1 MRMNPP
7 LRIAGVYVLFAAAWI
22 WCSDRAVN
30 VLVPDTG
37 QRMELQTLKGWF
49 FVLVTGTVLYW
60 MIRRDVRRLEQ
71 GTRRLR
77 QGHEQALRVLVAAMD
92 VRHQETGYHSE
103 RVARMAAGLARLDG
117 VRGRAL
123 DELRLGALLH
133 DIGKLALPDSIL
145 TKPGPLDED
154 ERALMRQH
162 PRIGYELL
170 QQVDFLRGSS
180 AVPYSHHER
189 WDGGGY
195 PQGLR
200 GEEIPL
206 AARIFSVID
215 VWDALITERVYK
227 TAWPEDRVLEYLREV
242 AGSQLDPRLVEL
254 FLDNYE
260 ALKRLA
266 TAPDV
271 APAVP
276 SQPAA

>member
-1 MRMNPP
+1 MSPP
-7 LRIAGVYVLFAAAWI
+7 LRIAGVYVLVAAIWI
-22 WCSDRAVN
+22 WCSDRAVD
-30 VLVPDTG
+30 VLVPDSG
-37 QRMELQTLKGWF
+37 LRMTLQTLKGWA
-49 FVLVTGTVLYW
+49 FVLATGAMLFW

-71 GTRRLR
+71 GNRRLR
-77 QGHEQALRVLVAAMD
+77 QGREQALRVLVAAMD
-92 VRHQETGYHSE
+92 VRHQETGHHSE
-103 RVARMAAGLARLDG
+103 RVARMAAELARLDG

-133 DIGKLALPDSIL
+133 DIGKLALPDTIL
-145 TKPGPLDED
+145 TKPGPLDEE
-154 ERALMRQH
+154 ERTLMRRH

-180 AVPYSHHER
+180 DVPYSHHER

-227 TAWPEDRVLEYLREV
+227 PAWPEARVLEYLREI

-254 FLDNYE
+254 FLGHYV
-260 ALKRLA
+260 ALKSLA
-266 TAPDV
+266 STPGAEPV
-271 APAVP
+271 TL

>member
-1 MRMNPP
+1 MRMSPP
-7 LRIAGVYVLFAAAWI
+7 LRIAGVYMLVAAIWI
-22 WCSDRAVN
+22 WCSDRAVGA
-30 VLVPDTG
+30 LVPDAG
-37 QRMELQTLKGWF
+37 LRMELQTFKGWI
-49 FVLVTGTVLYW
+49 FVLATGAMLHW

-71 GTRRLR
+71 GNRRLR
-77 QGHEQALRVLVAAMD
+77 QGREQALSVLVAAMD
-92 VRHQETGYHSE
+92 VRHQETGHHSE
-103 RVARMAAGLARLDG
+103 RVARMAAELARLDG

-133 DIGKLALPDSIL
+133 DIGKLALPDTIL
-145 TKPGPLDED
+145 TKPGPLDEE
-154 ERALMRQH
+154 ERTLMRRH

-170 QQVDFLRGSS
+170 QQVDFLRGASD
-180 AVPYSHHER
+180 VPYSHHER

-227 TAWPEDRVLEYLREV
+227 PAWPEGCVLEYLREI

-254 FLDNYE
+254 FLDNYV
-260 ALKRLA
+260 ALKSLA
-266 TAPDV
+266 STTDAEPV
-271 APAVP
+271 GLSRQIA
-276 SQPAA
+276 